1 MTTRL
6 IAWTI
11 EVADLDTALRV
22 GIWEHERDLQPI
34 RVSFSIRALAP
45 AFPATIDD
53 CLNYEP
59 ICRWI
64 IDAWPV
70 FPHTPLLE
78 TKMRELLEHI
88 FDYDPRVE
96 WVDLAI
102 VKPKAIPGVRGV
114 GIRMALSRHEFE
126 AAFRVTAVT
135 AYTGDRA
142 LRLAK
147 PVHR

>member
-1 MTTRL
+1 MTGRT

-11 EVADLDTALRV
+11 EVADIDTALRV
-22 GIWEHERDLQPI
+22 GIWEHERQLQPI
-34 RVSFSIRALAP
+34 RISFSIRAQAP

-64 IDAWPV
+64 IDAWPAL
-70 FPHTPLLE
+70 PHTPLLE
-78 TKMRELLEHI
+78 TKVRELLQHI
-88 FDYDPRVE
+88 FDYDHRVE

-102 VKPKAIPGVRGV
+102 SKPKAIPGARGV
-114 GIRMALSRHEFE
+114 GIRMALSRDEFD
-126 AAFRVTAVT
+126 AAFRLTEMPPCQ
-135 AYTGDRA
+135 DERA

-147 PVHR
+147 PVH